1 MLIPPIDEEY
11 AIESKRIFENES
23 LILFS
28 KQSSTINFAIG
39 SIKRQ
44 VAVFDNHILK
54 KAVENIKQ
62 RINCFLVLPKIII
75 VLIAILWCKLL
86 FSKPLA
92 KRNPPRSKKT
102 TVLA

>member
-1 MLIPPIDEEY
+1 MSSCSDIPRDQNFDSAEI
-11 AIESKRIFENES
+11 IE
-23 LILFS
+23 
-28 KQSSTINFAIG
+28 T
-39 SIKRQ
+39 
-44 VAVFDNHILK
+44 V
-54 KAVENIKQ
+54 
-62 RINCFLVLPKIII
+62 VLPKIII